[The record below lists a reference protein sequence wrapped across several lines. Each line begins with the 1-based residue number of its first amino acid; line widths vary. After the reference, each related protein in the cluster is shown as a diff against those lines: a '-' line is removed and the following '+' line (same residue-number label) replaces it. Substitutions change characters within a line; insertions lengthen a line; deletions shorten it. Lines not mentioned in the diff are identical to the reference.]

1 MSPPPSN
8 RNSIGIFLQRVANE
22 LERRHYKV
30 TGKLFH
36 YTGFEVLPWQK
47 AFVFG
52 TPRRAAKINASG
64 KPVVLTIGRPEIKE
78 ENEALG
84 FPYLPVHVE
93 QEATMT
99 EAIVH
104 ASQVVFISHYVRN
117 VWREIFSRKGLAFPE
132 PRTAVIHHG
141 IDLEFFTP
149 RPEQRAEPFVIGLAG
164 EFRRIQGLVSLFEI
178 SRRLQFPHR
187 LMFVGSMTPAY
198 RQVFDE
204 GMKDP
209 GLAART
215 TFIPWVPAKELPRY
229 YRQMSCFYHPII
241 GDSFGNVVA
250 EALACGVPVV
260 CPKFGGSAEFV
271 VPDGGIAVDSPGW
284 DCGEVFIAGM
294 EKAISHI
301 HANLEKFSLGA
312 RKQAEKL
319 VSIEACVDDYLRLM
333 ALPGMA
339 ALDKGHS
346 TDHPPACNQSTK

>member
-1 MSPPPSN
+1 MRILMSPPPSN

-164 EFRRIQGLVSLFEI
+164 EFRRI
-178 SRRLQFPHR
+178 
-187 LMFVGSMTPAY
+187 
-198 RQVFDE
+198 
-204 GMKDP
+204 
-209 GLAART
+209 
-215 TFIPWVPAKELPRY
+215 
-229 YRQMSCFYHPII
+229 
-241 GDSFGNVVA
+241 
-250 EALACGVPVV
+250 
-260 CPKFGGSAEFV
+260 
-271 VPDGGIAVDSPGW
+271 
-284 DCGEVFIAGM
+284 
-294 EKAISHI
+294 
-301 HANLEKFSLGA
+301 
-312 RKQAEKL
+312 
-319 VSIEACVDDYLRLM
+319 
-333 ALPGMA
+333 
-339 ALDKGHS
+339 
-346 TDHPPACNQSTK
+346 